1 MSKIDQKNS
10 VDQEIDLSMISHK
23 IGKIFENLNTSIF
36 RGLQF
41 FIKHKIVI
49 GILFLFGF
57 GLGIYLDQ
65 TNKTYNHQ
73 IVVQPNFGSTDY
85 LYSKIDLL
93 QSKIQE
99 KDTVFLA
106 SIGIQEPSKLSQIK
120 IEPIVDVYKFVND
133 NEKNFELL
141 KLMAEDNDL
150 KKIIEENATSKNY
163 KQHLI
168 SFSTKRET
176 SYSKTIIPIT
186 NFLNNSEFYKKIQK
200 EEVNNVQT
208 KIKAN
213 DIIISQIDGFL
224 NNFTNSDTNLK
235 SEKLVYYN
243 ENSPLNDI
251 IKTKDKLI
259 SEQGYLRITLV
270 GFDKI
275 IKETSNILNR
285 ENKKAVY
292 GKLKFIL
299 PFVFIFLFIFTRL
312 FIRFYKKQASKIKG

>member
-10 VDQEIDLSMISHK
+10 VDQEIDLSMISNK
-23 IGKIFENLNTSIF
+23 IGKLLENLNTSIF
-36 RGLQF
+36 RGIQF
-41 FIKHKIVI
+41 FIKNKII
-49 GILFLFGF
+49 LGILLLLGF
-57 GLGIYLDQ
+57 GLGIYLDD
-65 TNKTYNHQ
+65 TNKTYDNQ

-93 QSKIQE
+93 QSKIRE
-99 KDTVFLA
+99 KDTAFLA
-106 SIGIQEPSKLSQIK
+106 SIGIKEPSKLSKIE

-141 KLMAEDNDL
+141 KLMSEDNDL
-150 KKIIEENATSKNY
+150 KKIIEEKATSKNY

-168 SFSTKRET
+168 SFTTKRAT
-176 SYSKTIIPIT
+176 SNSKTIIPLI

-224 NNFTNSDTNLK
+224 NGFTNSDTNLK

-259 SEQGYLRITLV
+259 SEQGFLRITLV
-270 GFDKI
+270 GFDTI
-275 IKETSNILNR
+275 IKETSSTLNK
-285 ENKKAVY
+285 ENKETVN
-292 GKLKFIL
+292 GKQKFIL
-299 PFVFIFLFIFTRL
+299 PIVLIFLFIFIRM
-312 FIRFYKKQASKIKG
+312 FIRFYKNQASKNKE

>member
-10 VDQEIDLSMISHK
+10 VDQEIDLSMISGK
-23 IGKIFENLNTSIF
+23 IGKFFENLNTSIF

-41 FIKHKIVI
+41 LIKNKIVI
-49 GILFLFGF
+49 GILFILGF

-120 IEPIVDVYKFVND
+120 IEPIVDIYKFIND

-141 KLMAEDNDL
+141 KLMSEDNDL
-150 KKIIEENATSKNY
+150 KKIIEEKATSKNY
-163 KQHLI
+163 KHHLI

-176 SYSKTIIPIT
+176 SYSKTIIPLI

-200 EEVNNVQT
+200 EEVNNIRI

-213 DIIISQIDGFL
+213 DVIISQIDGFL
-224 NNFTNSDTNLK
+224 NGFTNSDTNLK

-243 ENSPLNDI
+243 ENSPLNDV

-259 SEQGYLRITLV
+259 SEQGYFRITLV

-275 IKETSNILNR
+275 IKETSNTLNK
-285 ENKKAVY
+285 ENKEAVN
-292 GKLKFIL
+292 GKLKFIFPL
-299 PFVFIFLFIFTRL
+299 IFVFLYVFLYL
-312 FIRFYKKQASKIKG
+312 FMRFYKKQASKIEG